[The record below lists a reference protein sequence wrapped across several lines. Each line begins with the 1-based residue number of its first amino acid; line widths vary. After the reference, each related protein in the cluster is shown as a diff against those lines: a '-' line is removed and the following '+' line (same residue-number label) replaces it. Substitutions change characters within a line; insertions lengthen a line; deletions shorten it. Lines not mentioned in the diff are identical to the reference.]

1 MEQEITEDSEL
12 FFTAL
17 PLMHKLILTGVD
29 RERFPFTKTQ
39 LFIFAALD
47 LRQTLTMKEIAG
59 YIASSKE
66 QATRAVAPLVEAGYL
81 RRYEDPANHTRKYVC
96 LTPAGR
102 DLLQRMME
110 ELFSHSD
117 GTLRSSL
124 SPEELGELH
133 ASLDAVVRLLSK
145 AV

>member
-17 PLMHKLILTGVD
+17 PLMHKLVLTGLD
-29 RERFPFTKTQ
+29 REKFPFTKTQ
-39 LFIFAALD
+39 FVIFAALD
-47 LRQTLTMKEIAG
+47 LHRTLTMKQIAG

-66 QATRAVAPLVEAGYL
+66 QATRAVAPLVDAGYL

-102 DLLQRMME
+102 ELVRSFTE

-117 GTLRSSL
+117 GALRSSL